1 MEVAKGGDFVPT
13 LIPMSSLTIALLMS
27 HVFCARAAS

>member
-1 MEVAKGGDFVPT
+1 MEAAKGGDFVPT

-27 HVFCARAAS
+27 PIFCARAAA